1 MAVFKLRT
9 FTLLNVLFVLENA
22 QRRLLQEGSVKTG
35 IERERAIWLNKNKCR
50 VNITLSFLFEIGSYN
65 LMAVFQLQ
73 T

>member
-9 FTLLNVLFVLENA
+9 YTQLNVYSYLENA
-22 QRRLLQEGSVKTG
+22 QRRLLQEGSVETG
-35 IERERAIWLNKNKCR
+35 LERAIWLENKCR
-50 VNITLSFLFEIGSYN
+50 VNITLSLLFEIGSYN

>member
-9 FTLLNVLFVLENA
+9 YTQLNVYSYLENA
-22 QRRLLQEGSVKTG
+22 QIRLLQEGSVETG
-35 IERERAIWLNKNKCR
+35 LERAIWLENKCR

-65 LMAVFQLQ
+65 LMVVFQLQ

>member
-35 IERERAIWLNKNKCR
+35 LESNMIRK
-50 VNITLSFLFEIGSYN
+50 
-65 LMAVFQLQ
+65 
-73 T
+73 